1 MSAIL
6 DDRSNDRPMDRP
18 DSPCV
23 GVCTL
28 DDADLCIGC
37 LRRGDEIGAW
47 SRMTAAEQWAVVQDL
62 PNRRSEG

>member
-6 DDRSNDRPMDRP
+6 DDRTERP

-28 DDADLCIGC
+28 DDDDLCIGC
-37 LRRGDEIGAW
+37 LRTGQEIAAW
-47 SRMTAAEQWAVVQDL
+47 TRMTPAQQWSVVQDL
-62 PNRRSEG
+62 PNRRSKG